1 MYWSLNLVKEE
12 NVSDPSS
19 MTPVSCLSSAKH
31 LLIKGSCCKALRI
44 KAIVLGK
51 EDLGFVRI
59 ESVRIESLLL
69 GLTGF
74 PLVLL
79 VGTKPCRSTY
89 YQISPSRNR
98 GGLV

>member
-1 MYWSLNLVKEE
+1 MILIYARMYWSLNLVKEE

-51 EDLGFVRI
+51 EDLGFV
-59 ESVRIESLLL
+59 
-69 GLTGF
+69 GLN
-74 PLVLL
+74 L
-79 VGTKPCRSTY
+79 Y
-89 YQISPSRNR
+89 YWD
-98 GGLV
+98 